1 MEQGNAMLLDLSK
14 IIQTPDSELPFRTE
28 LDLHDLEF
36 GGNYP
41 VQEPVLAEGSVR
53 NTAGVLVLR
62 GTVSTRLHAVC
73 DRCAAEFLREVSF
86 AQPANRVRMVTA
98 TSSNAK
104 NFAFIFIPPFS

>member
-1 MEQGNAMLLDLSK
+1 MLLDLSK

-73 DRCAAEFLREVSF
+73 DRCAAEFFRECS
-86 AQPANRVRMVTA
+86 PVRLSGRMRQ
-98 TSSNAK
+98 TSGLSSCRRGTRP
-104 NFAFIFIPPFS
+104 IWTRS